1 MKMRAVLL
9 IALVS
14 VAVGAASCQ
23 GLPDADATTNRRM
36 MLSQK
41 RALAQVTP
49 LNSRLRVDGLGI
61 AGAKLTELL
70 GNINAFARGESV
82 IGSRMSLR
90 K

>member
-1 MKMRAVLL
+1 
-9 IALVS
+9 
-14 VAVGAASCQ
+14 
-23 GLPDADATTNRRM
+23 